1 MNLRRRLHLPRFNP
15 VILGF
20 IRKELSQAFRDR
32 RMAALLFVAPV
43 VQMALFGYALRTD
56 LKNIRLAVVA
66 APGDRIAT
74 RIADRAYASGY
85 FLPASVSRA
94 DPYEDLAAGR
104 ADAVLIAPP
113 RGFTRAV
120 SRGSGSAQLLI
131 DATNAVRARVVEG
144 YITGIAAGVLVE
156 DAGTAPPLGPVR
168 FDIRV
173 LYNPTLESSIFM
185 IPALAVLVLSLMVIL
200 TAMGIAREKEL
211 GTMEMLLSAPVSR
224 WEILAGKTIPYVLMA
239 FVNTPIVLTTGIL
252 WFEVPVRGAVWMVAL
267 SAVVFAIATS
277 SIGTMISSLARNQQ
291 QAMIG
296 GFLFMLPGMMLSGVF
311 FPLENMPPAV
321 YWITYLNPLRYFVT
335 LLRNIILKGGS
346 PDVVWPNLAAMAAL
360 AVCAAFFAVK
370 RFRQTLN

>member
-1 MNLRRRLHLPRFNP
+1 VIRIRPNP

-20 IRKELSQAFRDR
+20 IRKELSQALRDR
-32 RMAALLFVAPV
+32 RMVGLLFIAPV
-43 VQMALFGYALRTD
+43 VQMCLFGYALRTD
-56 LKNIRLAVVA
+56 IRNVRLGVVA
-66 APGDRIAT
+66 TPGDRIAA
-74 RIADRAYASGY
+74 RIAERAYASGY
-85 FLPASVSRA
+85 FLPAAVGRA

-104 ADAVLIAPP
+104 ADAVLIAPS
-113 RGFTRAV
+113 RGFTRAIG
-120 SRGSGSAQLLI
+120 RGAGRAQLLV
-131 DATNAVRARVVEG
+131 DATNAVRARAVEAYLMG
-144 YITGIAAGVLVE
+144 LAAGVLT
-156 DAGTAPPLGPVR
+156 DAAGTAPPAGPVR

-173 LYNPTLESSIFM
+173 LYNPTMESSIFM

-200 TAMGIAREKEL
+200 TAMGLAREKEL

-239 FVNTPIVLTTGIL
+239 FVNTPIVLAGGIL
-252 WFEVPVRGAVWMVAL
+252 WFEVPMRGAVWMVAC
-267 SAVVFAIATS
+267 SAFVFAIATS
-277 SIGTMISSLARNQQ
+277 SIGTLISSLARNQQ

-321 YWITYLNPLRYFVT
+321 YWITYFNPLRYFVT

-346 PDVVWPNLAAMAAL
+346 PEVVWPNLAAMAAL
-360 AVCAAFFAVK
+360 AIFAAWLAVK